1 MKKIRVISFFALF
14 IFFSYAAW
22 FSTRSYAWHIA
33 NYIHENRSLQ
43 WASRLIVDKASY
55 ATLQNSLKK
64 RGYEVTTYVVVLR
77 EYPFSNQRSNEILV
91 SLSKK
96 TDFSLY
102 FPGEQCKYAKI
113 LVRRKET
120 DLLLALEEV
129 DKLFSMA
136 IRNRNCDLE

>member
-1 MKKIRVISFFALF
+1 MKKFKLIAFFAFF

-43 WASRLIVDKASY
+43 WASKLILDNASY
-55 ATLQNSLKK
+55 KALQNSLKE
-64 RGYEVTTYVVVLR
+64 RGYEVTTYVVALR
-77 EYPFSNQRSNEILV
+77 EPPFSNQRSNEVLI

-102 FPGEQCKYAKI
+102 FPGEQCKYARI
-113 LVRRKET
+113 LANKKET

-136 IRNRNCDLE
+136 INIRNCDLE